1 MPKTASAIQ
10 KIVSGDEQNRRGDAG
25 VHVVIAHVE
34 KERRGG
40 KEQTHG
46 HERQHLTAAQAEI
59 LPPQTDHHRQNRQCE
74 GVAVEQHRVGRHS
87 RMIERQGEERV
98 HPVGRGRHRTA
109 DETFGSDI
117 HGRIDFGR
125 PFGSGLFRQA
135 KIRNMRREK
144 IGLRKKV
151 AKRRFA
157 PRVQTAK
164 KRPQRKTS
172 RYFDFIRARIRLKLT
187 GVIPR

>member
-1 MPKTASAIQ
+1 MSDEDRI
-10 KIVSGDEQNRRGDAG
+10 DEQNRRSDTG

-59 LPPQTDHHRQNRQCE
+59 LPPQTDHRRQNRQCE

-98 HPVGRGRHRTA
+98 HPVSRGRHRTA

-144 IGLRKKV
+144 IGLHKKV

-157 PRVQTAK
+157 PRVRTAK
-164 KRPQRKTS
+164 KRPQRKTP
-172 RYFDFIRARIRLKLT
+172 RYFDFTRARIRLKLT